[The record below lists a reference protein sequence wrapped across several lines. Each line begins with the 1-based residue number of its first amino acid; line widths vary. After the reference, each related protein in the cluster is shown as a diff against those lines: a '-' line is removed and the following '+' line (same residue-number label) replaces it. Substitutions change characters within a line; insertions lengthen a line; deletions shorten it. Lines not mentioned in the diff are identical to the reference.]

1 MGHFNKKVI
10 LKYLYDQLTGN
21 FMGFLIG
28 MSATSL
34 VSQFFE
40 TRGLRNL
47 WGITSK
53 KTIVDKDTFA
63 NLEWVI
69 SIFIG
74 FIVFE
79 VFTKVL
85 REKIKKSF
93 PALKT
98 KAFRFII
105 VNDLKNKAVRLM
117 SFFNERRLGLFS
129 SFYGSVKTTFAKYS
143 KR

>member
-1 MGHFNKKVI
+1 MKYFNKTAI

-28 MSATSL
+28 LSATSL

-47 WGITSK
+47 WGLTSK
-53 KTIVDKDTFA
+53 KTVVDKETFA
-63 NLEWVI
+63 NIEWII
-69 SIFIG
+69 SIVVG

-79 VFTKVL
+79 IITKVV
-85 REKIKKSF
+85 REKLNR
-93 PALKT
+93 PGLRT
-98 KAFRFII
+98 KFLRWVIRNEIPGRFQSLNNKRI
-105 VNDLKNKAVRLM
+105 VVFAGVYGAVKNT
-117 SFFNERRLGLFS
+117 FS
-129 SFYGSVKTTFAKYS
+129 KYS

>member
-53 KTIVDKDTFA
+53 KTVVDKDTFA
-63 NLEWVI
+63 NLEWIIAIV
-69 SIFIG
+69 IG
-74 FIVFE
+74 FVVFE
-79 VFTKVL
+79 VITKVV
-85 REKIKKSF
+85 RERLNESLPF
-93 PALKT
+93 LKR
-98 KAFRFII
+98 KVFRFVIA
-105 VNDLKNKAVRLM
+105 NDLKNRTVDLASYIQNKRVV
-117 SFFNERRLGLFS
+117 LFS
-129 SFYGSVKTTFAKYS
+129 SFYGSLRNTYSKYS

>member
-47 WGITSK
+47 WGLTSK
-53 KTIVDKDTFA
+53 KTVVDKDTFA

-98 KAFRFII
+98 KVFRFII
-105 VNDLKNKAVRLM
+105 VNDLKNKATRIM
-117 SFFNERRLGLFS
+117 SFLNERRLGLFS
-129 SFYGSVKTTFAKYS
+129 SFYGSVKTTFARYS